1 MSISLTDDCDA
12 EIGIVFMKS
21 GRSSSAVVV

>member
-1 MSISLTDDCDA
+1 MPILLTVYCDA
-12 EIGIVFMKS
+12 EIGIAFIKS